1 MRVGEIQCLQ
11 LGLFFQCLG
20 DSLVE
25 RTLHVGR
32 LNLVLDDRRVGG
44 CRSQALPGLG
54 VERAARLEPVG
65 LLKRGDRLFVI
76 GPVLAVDLTRREA
89 GAIEQHLGLDGRGH
103 AGSGSASLA
112 RRRRHLGCID
122 GLRIEHGR
130 GGGADLALPLDLASA
145 APDVTSIAPAQTRT
159 RARPL
164 PTERPRRRRLVW
176 TVRSS
181 FLASGAAQPGTSSS
195 IAIVNSWSRRS
206 GSALSTRTQTASAY
220 QPRATPRPAPFHTL
234 LPAST
239 ARPHGRLRPTGLD
252 VVEQTLNFLDRRE
265 AKPDL
270 NTAHSLV
277 QWNFF
282 ARGDMQPKIA
292 LYS

>member
-89 GAIEQHLGLDGRGH
+89 GAIEQHLALDGRGH

-122 GLRIEHGR
+122 GLRIEHRR
-130 GGGADLALPLDLASA
+130 GGGGPRLPPRPGVRRARRHQHCAGADQNQGKDSADGEVPQAAPRLDRATECLGVRGNPTGDVIKHGHRQLLVLSKWVSVAHPHADGIGLPAPRRRAPFHPVLPAAASA
-145 APDVTSIAPAQTRT
+145 AQPPA
-159 RARPL
+159 ANRP
-164 PTERPRRRRLVW
+164 
-176 TVRSS
+176 
-181 FLASGAAQPGTSSS
+181 G
-195 IAIVNSWSRRS
+195 
-206 GSALSTRTQTASAY
+206 
-220 QPRATPRPAPFHTL
+220 
-234 LPAST
+234 
-239 ARPHGRLRPTGLD
+239 
-252 VVEQTLNFLDRRE
+252 RRE
-265 AKPDL
+265 ADM
-270 NTAHSLV
+270 
-277 QWNFF
+277 NFPGSTGRRNLISN
-282 ARGDMQPKIA
+282 AAI
-292 LYS
+292 L

>member
-1 MRVGEIQCLQ
+1 MRVGEIECLQ

-25 RTLHVGR
+25 RPLHVGR

-44 CRSQALPGLG
+44 CRRQTLPGLD

-89 GAIEQHLGLDGRGH
+89 GAIEQHLALDGRGH

-130 GGGADLALPLDLASA
+130 GGGGGPRLAPRPGVRRARRHQHRAGADKNQGKASA
-145 APDVTSIAPAQTRT
+145 DGEAPQAAPR
-159 RARPL
+159 
-164 PTERPRRRRLVW
+164 
-176 TVRSS
+176 
-181 FLASGAAQPGTSSS
+181 
-195 IAIVNSWSRRS
+195 
-206 GSALSTRTQTASAY
+206 
-220 QPRATPRPAPFHTL
+220 
-234 LPAST
+234 
-239 ARPHGRLRPTGLD
+239 
-252 VVEQTLNFLDRRE
+252 LDRANE
-265 AKPDL
+265 FL
-270 NTAHSLV
+270 GV
-277 QWNFF
+277 
-282 ARGDMQPKIA
+282 RGNATGDVIKHGHRQLLILSK
-292 LYS
+292 